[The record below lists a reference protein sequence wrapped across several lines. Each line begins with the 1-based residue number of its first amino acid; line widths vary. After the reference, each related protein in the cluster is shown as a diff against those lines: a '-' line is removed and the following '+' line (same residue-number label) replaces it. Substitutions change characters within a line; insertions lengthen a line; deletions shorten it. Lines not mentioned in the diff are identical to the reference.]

1 MYGYTILGNLLCE
14 NRQKRIF
21 RELSDRFWGNF
32 CPDSEGNGTDPA
44 PEFLQKRMDCRSS
57 PSFLNGKVN
66 LSRS

>member
-32 CPDSEGNGTDPA
+32 CPESEGNGTDPA
-44 PEFLQKRMDCRSS
+44 PEILQKKDGLPKQSILFKRQGQS
-57 PSFLNGKVN
+57 
-66 LSRS
+66 